1 MPEIIPAI
9 IAKDFGELEKK
20 IKLVEPYVSWVQ
32 LDVMD
37 GKFAPEK
44 SWPFVAAAPQG
55 KPAELKNI
63 STSLNLEAH
72 LMVFEPEK
80 EIDAWINSG
89 VKEILIHIESTKNL
103 QEIIKKIKGAGLK
116 AGVVLNLET
125 DVTKIE
131 ETFIDSV
138 DLVQFMAIA
147 QIGYHGHPFDDKVIP
162 KIIALRQK
170 YPNVKIAV
178 DGGINSETAKKAAKA
193 GADILVA
200 GSAIF
205 AESNIEKAINELKQ
219 SINN

>member
-1 MPEIIPAI
+1 MIEIIPAI
-9 IAKDFGELEKK
+9 IAKDFEELEKK
-20 IKLVEPYVSWVQ
+20 IKLVEPYVKWAQ

-44 SWPFVAAAPQG
+44 SWDNPR
-55 KPAELKNI
+55 ELKNI

-72 LMVFEPEK
+72 LMVSEPEK
-80 EIDAWINSG
+80 EIEKWINSG
-89 VKEILIHIESTKNL
+89 VKKILIHIESTKNVH
-103 QEIIKKIKGAGLK
+103 EIIKKIKGAGLK

-125 DVTKIE
+125 DVAKIE
-131 ETFIDSV
+131 PFADSV

-178 DGGINSETAKKAAKA
+178 DGGINSETAQKTAQA

-205 AESNIEKAINELKQ
+205 AEGNIEKAINELRQ